1 MKFIDEA
8 RIEVR
13 GGRGGH
19 GCVSFRR
26 EKYVP
31 RGGPDGGDG
40 GNGGDVVLVADP
52 NKATLLDQRYRRSY
66 QAENGTDGAG
76 ANRTG
81 ARGQDLVVPVPAGT
95 LVRHDPD
102 GEPVADL
109 SEPGQRF
116 VVAAGGRGGHG
127 NARFATST
135 RQAPKF
141 AREGRPGE
149 EHTLYLELKLLA
161 DVGIVGLP
169 NAGKSTLIRRIS
181 ASQARVADYP
191 FTTLEPNLGV
201 VSASDGRTFV
211 VADVPGL
218 IEGASQGAGL
228 GHQFLR
234 HVERARVLVH
244 LVALAGEQEPATA
257 WGVIEREL
265 RAYSPEVAAKP
276 RLTVLSKMDVLPD
289 EDAVAAALA
298 ALPPEAQPAL
308 AISAV
313 TGAGVPELV
322 RRLAE
327 WVLTPPGQADD
338 GEPEEPQSTY

>member
-40 GNGGDVVLVADP
+40 GDGGSVVLVADP
-52 NKATLLDQRYRRSY
+52 NKGTLLDQRYQRLYR
-66 QAENGTDGAG
+66 AENGRDGAS

-81 ARGQDLVVPVPAGT
+81 ARGVDLVIPVPTGT
-95 LVRHDPD
+95 LVRYEPD

-109 SEPGQRF
+109 SEPGQIF

-127 NARFATST
+127 NARFTSST

-141 AREGRPGE
+141 ARDGRPGE
-149 EHTLYLELKLLA
+149 EHTVHLELKLLA

-191 FTTLEPNLGV
+191 FTTLAPNLGV

-218 IEGASQGAGL
+218 IEGAATGAGL

-244 LVALAGEQEPATA
+244 LVALGGEQEPAQA
-257 WGVIEREL
+257 WRVIEDEL
-265 RAYSPEVAAKP
+265 RAYSPAVAAKP
-276 RLTVLSKMDVLPD
+276 RLTVLAKIDVLPD
-289 EDAVAAALA
+289 DAAVAAALA
-298 ALPPEAQPAL
+298 TLPPEAGPAV

-313 TGAGVPELV
+313 TGAGVSELV
-322 RRLAE
+322 RRMAALVLAPAE
-327 WVLTPPGQADD
+327 QAEERPP
-338 GEPEEPQSTY
+338 EPQSTY